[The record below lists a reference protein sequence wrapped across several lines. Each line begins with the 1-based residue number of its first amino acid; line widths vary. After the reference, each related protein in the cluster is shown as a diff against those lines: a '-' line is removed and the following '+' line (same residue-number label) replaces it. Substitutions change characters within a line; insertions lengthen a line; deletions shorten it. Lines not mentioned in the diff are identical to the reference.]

1 MKTFCVNYKK
11 YATKKIS
18 SVRKT
23 KKCRL
28 KPLSNSIICGKKI
41 NFYTK

>member
-1 MKTFCVNYKK
+1 MKTYCVNYKK

-23 KKCRL
+23 KKMQIKAFIKL
-28 KPLSNSIICGKKI
+28 YYLWQKNQLL
-41 NFYTK
+41 